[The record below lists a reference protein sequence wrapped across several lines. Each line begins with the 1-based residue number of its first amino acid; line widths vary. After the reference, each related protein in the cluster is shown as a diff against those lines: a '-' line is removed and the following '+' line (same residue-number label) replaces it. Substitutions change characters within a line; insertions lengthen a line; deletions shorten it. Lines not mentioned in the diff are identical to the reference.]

1 MPKTSEYTSI
11 KSKICICYN
20 KYKTENRKETTF
32 KENNK
37 NKYSLLLHQ
46 CIPELKRNS
55 KGMDMHDA
63 IEIDQDGIEIS
74 KLISSICHL
83 QDDDKQYGMVMV
95 ESDKQVYLFYQ
106 PP

>member
-1 MPKTSEYTSI
+1 
-11 KSKICICYN
+11 
-20 KYKTENRKETTF
+20 
-32 KENNK
+32 
-37 NKYSLLLHQ
+37 
-46 CIPELKRNS
+46 
-55 KGMDMHDA
+55 MDMHDA